1 MPVPHSLARS
11 VSQNLT
17 VNICSQP
24 RENVTKLQLQ
34 HELTLSDGLDLC
46 SPFASQENRWFHCS
60 LHSVSTFSFALS
72 L

>member
-1 MPVPHSLARS
+1 MPVPHSLAHS

-17 VNICSQP
+17 VNICCQP
-24 RENVTKLQLQ
+24 IKNVTKLQLQ

-46 SPFASQENRWFHCS
+46 SSFASQENRW
-60 LHSVSTFSFALS
+60 LHFNLHPFCLH